1 MNAQAHNIGRAGSQ
15 SPTAHRLLGN
25 PLDFIHEDHM
35 RERTFCAALIDLA
48 CTETAMADLAGKIAE
63 FLGQEL
69 PLHIAD
75 EEQDLFPLLR
85 RRCMKEDEIGRV
97 LERLHTDRRHA
108 AINTPTVLTILKKF
122 AAGTEL
128 SGEDNAALSTFA
140 DHSRRHLILENAVIL
155 PLARVRLTSEDLDT
169 LRLRMMQRRGLD
181 RLMERPHA
189 E

>member
-1 MNAQAHNIGRAGSQ
+1 MNAQMHNTGRAGAPK
-15 SPTAHRLLGN
+15 PTAHRLLGN

-35 RERTFCAALIDLA
+35 RERTFCAALIELA
-48 CTETAMADLAGKIAE
+48 GTETAMADLAGKIAE

-75 EEQDLFPLLR
+75 EEEDLFPLLR
-85 RRCMKEDEIGRV
+85 RRCTIEDEIGRV
-97 LERLHTDRRHA
+97 LERLHRDHRHA
-108 AINTPTVLTILKKF
+108 ATSTPTVLAILEQL
-122 AAGTEL
+122 AAGAEL
-128 SGEDNAALSTFA
+128 SGDDSTALSTFA

-155 PLARVRLTSEDLDT
+155 PLARVRLTGEDLDT

-181 RLMERPHA
+181 RLLEKTLA